1 MTTMLTPE
9 LSEQALES
17 FRTALGSDAV
27 ITDEAGLR
35 EFRDPFAF
43 STWDD
48 YTASAVVMPQT
59 VEEIQ
64 EIVRI
69 ANEHKVRLWTHG
81 AGHEQRLRRA
91 GPAAERLGDRQPAED
106 EPRARDRRGVR
117 VRGRRAGRP
126 LVRPLRRDQG
136 RRAQADG
143 LGRPTS
149 AGAA

>member
-43 STWDD
+43 SSWDD

-81 AGHEQRLRRA
+81 AGMNNGYG
-91 GPAAERLGDRQPAED
+91 GP
-106 EPRARDRRGVR
+106 
-117 VRGRRAGRP
+117 RP
-126 LVRPLRRDQG
+126 G
-136 RRAQADG
+136 
-143 LGRPTS
+143 
-149 AGAA
+149 